1 MGDQLPGADI
11 EFALG
16 DGDDD
21 FAAHDLALH
30 VSVGVVFAG
39 AVMLVLRRRFV
50 RGEFLQPDVVVVQET
65 VLSIVDV
72 NGGGGMRCPFAIYA
86 SRLCVAPVRT
96 IGSPPKPL
104 QKPPGRSESTSGGA
118 G

>member
-16 DGDDD
+16 EGDDD

-30 VSVGVVFAG
+30 VSVGVVFAS

-65 VLSIVDV
+65 VLSVVYIYSR
-72 NGGGGMRCPFAIYA
+72 GGMRCPFAIYV
-86 SRLCVAPVRT
+86 SGSCVFLIPHA
-96 IGSPPKPL
+96 GSAL
-104 QKPPGRSESTSGGA
+104 RSSLPNRRPSVNT
-118 G
+118 